1 MMTLTAM
8 ATAVFALC
16 GGLAATAVASA
27 SAVPAQHTS
36 VVAFNW
42 WHGNHERNAYYG
54 SVRPVTLG
62 GRYGEP
68 VTSLHWRTWN
78 RQAAQGT
85 GRTAIKAPAPRASRR
100 LKSEPFKRMVTSL
113 STDRL
118 GEQPGRRLQTE
129 KPSQAGRNRWQRS
142 EYMSSSA

>member
-1 MMTLTAM
+1 MMRTLTAM

-42 WHGNHERNAYYG
+42 WHGNHERNAYHG

-68 VTSLHWRTWN
+68 V
-78 RQAAQGT
+78 
-85 GRTAIKAPAPRASRR
+85 
-100 LKSEPFKRMVTSL
+100 KRMVTSL